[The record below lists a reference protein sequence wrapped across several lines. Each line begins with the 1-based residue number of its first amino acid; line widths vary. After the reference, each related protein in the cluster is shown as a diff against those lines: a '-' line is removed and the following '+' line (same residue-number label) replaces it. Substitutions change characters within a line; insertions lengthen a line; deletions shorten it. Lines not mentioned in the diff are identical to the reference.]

1 MVSLSNHDGATH
13 GRIVTL
19 RSHCHPERSQC
30 HLSVVEGR
38 RTKDDNARS
47 PQTGKMTT
55 LAARADE
62 LRAQIEEANY
72 RYYALDDPQ
81 ITDAEFDALLRE
93 LVELEREYP
102 ELRTPDSP
110 TQRVGAAASQRFA
123 PYAHARPMLS
133 LANAVSVD
141 ELRAFDERA
150 RKLAGAAVEYV
161 CELKIDGLA
170 IALDYRDGLLTR
182 GGTRGD
188 GRVGEDVTA
197 NLRTIRTIPLRLRST
212 SFDPSTGSGQ
222 AELRMTG
229 FEVRGEVYLRKSDFE
244 RLNTERE
251 RESLPAFANPRNAA
265 SGGVRQLDPA
275 LTAKR
280 RLSFFAYQLAV
291 DEGDR
296 SAPKTQWDALARLR
310 TLGFP
315 VNPHVHRAATLDEV
329 IEYCTNSERK
339 RDSFDYEIDGVVV
352 KVNDFAQQER
362 LGVVARDPR
371 WAIAFKFK
379 PREARTKLID
389 IAITVGRT
397 GTLNPSAVLAPV
409 QIGGV
414 TVKSATL
421 HNVDYIKNNDI
432 RIGDTVLVT
441 RAGDVIPR
449 VAGPVLSERT
459 GRERKFKMPQRCPV
473 CGSDVDHPPDEA
485 MSRCTNAACPAQA
498 YERLRHFASRGAMDI
513 EGIGD
518 VLAQQLTELNLVR
531 DIADTYKLNESALA
545 DVPRMGK
552 KSIEN
557 LLRNIEASKQ
567 RGPAR
572 LLYGLGIRFV
582 GTQTAQILADDFGT
596 IDAMAAAD
604 EAELQRS
611 EGIGPEVA
619 RSVALFF
626 KQQPNREMIERL
638 REAGVVMSAPK
649 RVKTGGA
656 LSGKSFVLT
665 GTLPNLTREAAAE
678 MIVAAGGKVTGSV
691 SKKTD
696 YVVAGSEPGSKLTK
710 AEQLGIDILDESG
723 LQALLE

>member
-1 MVSLSNHDGATH
+1 
-13 GRIVTL
+13 
-19 RSHCHPERSQC
+19 
-30 HLSVVEGR
+30 
-38 RTKDDNARS
+38 
-47 PQTGKMTT
+47 MTSR
-55 LAARADE
+55 AARADE

-93 LVELEREYP
+93 LVELERTHP
-102 ELRTPDSP
+102 EMQTPDSP
-110 TQRVGAAASQRFA
+110 TQRVGAVASQRFA
-123 PYAHARPMLS
+123 PYEHARPMLS

-150 RKLAGAAVEYV
+150 RKLAGAGIEYV

-170 IALDYRDGLLTR
+170 IALDYRDGSLTR

-188 GRVGEDVTA
+188 GRIGEDVTP
-197 NLRTIRTIPLRLRST
+197 NLRTVKTIPLRLRSA
-212 SFDPSTGSGQ
+212 GSVPKFLE
-222 AELRMTG
+222 A
-229 FEVRGEVYLRKSDFE
+229 RGEVYLRKSDFE
-244 RLNTERE
+244 RLNVERE
-251 RESLPAFANPRNAA
+251 REGLPAFANPRNAA

-280 RLSFFAYQLAV
+280 RLSFFAYQLV
-291 DEGDR
+291 VNEGGG
-296 SAPKTQWDALARLR
+296 SAPKTQWEALERLR
-310 TLGFP
+310 ALGFP
-315 VNPHVHRAATLDEV
+315 VNPHVHRAATLDDV
-329 IEYCTNSERK
+329 IAYCTNSERD
-339 RDSFDYEIDGVVV
+339 RDSLNYEIDGVVV

-379 PREARTKLID
+379 PREAQTKLVD

-397 GTLNPSAVLAPV
+397 GTLNPSAVLTPV

-449 VAGPVLSERT
+449 VVGPVLSQRT

-518 VLAQQLTELNLVR
+518 VLAQQLTELKLVR

-557 LLRNIEASKQ
+557 LLRNIKASKQ

-582 GTQTAQILADDFGT
+582 GTQTAQILVDDFGT
-596 IDAMAAAD
+596 IDAIADAD
-604 EAELQRS
+604 EETLQRS

-626 KQQPNREMIERL
+626 KQLPNREMVERL

-649 RVKTGGA
+649 RVKTLRA
-656 LSGKSFVLT
+656 LSGKTFVLT
-665 GTLPNLTREAAAE
+665 GTLPNLTREQAAE
-678 MIVAAGGKVTGSV
+678 MIVAAGGKVAASV

-696 YVVAGSEPGSKLTK
+696 YVVAGTEPGSKLTK
-710 AEQLGIDILDESG
+710 AEQLGINILDEPA
-723 LQALLE
+723 LQALLA

>member
-1 MVSLSNHDGATH
+1 
-13 GRIVTL
+13 
-19 RSHCHPERSQC
+19 
-30 HLSVVEGR
+30 
-38 RTKDDNARS
+38 
-47 PQTGKMTT
+47 MTS

-81 ITDAEFDALLRE
+81 MTDAEFDALLRE
-93 LVELEREYP
+93 LVELERKHP
-102 ELRTPDSP
+102 ELQIPDSP
-110 TQRVGAAASQRFA
+110 TQRVGAVASQRFA
-123 PYAHARPMLS
+123 RYEHARPMLS

-150 RKLAGAAVEYV
+150 RKLAGDGVEYV

-170 IALDYRDGLLTR
+170 IALDYRDGSLTR

-197 NLRTIRTIPLRLRST
+197 SLRTIKTIPLRLRPSP
-212 SFDPSTGSGQ
+212 FDGASPERSRRAQ
-222 AELRMTG
+222 DDNAVPKFL
-229 FEVRGEVYLRKSDFE
+229 EVRGEVYLRRSDFD
-244 RLNTERE
+244 RLNAERE
-251 RESLPAFANPRNAA
+251 REGLPAFANPRNAA

-291 DEGDR
+291 GEGDPT
-296 SAPKTQWDALARLR
+296 APKTQWEALARLR
-310 TLGFP
+310 TLGLP
-315 VNPHVHRAATLDEV
+315 VNPHVRRAATLDEV
-329 IEYCTNSERK
+329 VEYCTSSERK

-379 PREARTKLID
+379 PREARTKLVD

-397 GTLNPSAVLAPV
+397 GTLNPSAVLTPV
-409 QIGGV
+409 RIGGV

-421 HNVDYIKNNDI
+421 HNVDYVKNNDI

-449 VAGPVLSERT
+449 VVGPVLSERT
-459 GRERKFKMPQRCPV
+459 GRERKFKMPQRCPI
-473 CGSDVDHPPDEA
+473 CGSDVDHPADEA

-552 KSIEN
+552 KSSEN

-582 GTQTAQILADDFGT
+582 GTQTAQILVDDFGT
-596 IDAMAAAD
+596 IDSIAGAD
-604 EAELQRS
+604 EETLQGS

-638 REAGVVMSAPK
+638 RETGVVMSAPK
-649 RVKTGGA
+649 RLRTGGA
-656 LSGKSFVLT
+656 LNGKSFVLT

-678 MIVAAGGKVTGSV
+678 LIVAAGGKVTGSV

-696 YVVAGSEPGSKLTK
+696 YVVAGSEAGSKLTK
-710 AEQLGIDILDESG
+710 AEQLGINILDESA

>member
-1 MVSLSNHDGATH
+1 MASLGS
-13 GRIVTL
+13 
-19 RSHCHPERSQC
+19 
-30 HLSVVEGR
+30 
-38 RTKDDNARS
+38 
-47 PQTGKMTT
+47 
-55 LAARADE
+55 RAGE

-93 LVELEREYP
+93 LIELERAYP
-102 ELRTPDSP
+102 GLQTPDSP
-110 TQRVGAAASQRFA
+110 TQRIGAAASERFG
-123 PYAHARPMLS
+123 PYEHARPMLS

-150 RKLAGAAVEYV
+150 RKLAGGDVEYV
-161 CELKIDGLA
+161 CEPKIDGLA
-170 IALDYRDGLLTR
+170 IALDYRDGSLAR

-188 GRVGEDVTA
+188 GRVGEDVTP
-197 NLRTIRTIPLRLRST
+197 NLRAIRTIPLRLRMS
-212 SFDPSTGSGQ
+212 SFDCAQDDIIAT
-222 AELRMTG
+222 RMTAMPS
-229 FEVRGEVYLRKSDFE
+229 FLEARGEVYLRKSDFG
-244 RLNTERE
+244 RLNSERE
-251 RESLPAFANPRNAA
+251 REGLPAFANPRNAA

-291 DEGDR
+291 DDGDQA
-296 SAPKTQWDALARLR
+296 APKTQWEALERLR

-329 IEYCTNSERK
+329 VDYCTSWESK
-339 RDSFDYEIDGVVV
+339 RDSLDYEIDGVVV
-352 KVNDFAQQER
+352 KVNAFAQQAR

-379 PREARTKLID
+379 PREARTKLLS

-421 HNVDYIKNNDI
+421 HNIDYIKNNDI
-432 RIGDTVLVT
+432 RVGDTVLVT

-449 VAGPVLSERT
+449 VVGPVLSERT

-473 CGSDVDHPPDEA
+473 CGSDVDHPPGEA

-518 VLAQQLTELNLVR
+518 VSAQQLTELNLVR
-531 DIADTYKLNESALA
+531 DIADTYKLNETALSL
-545 DVPRMGK
+545 VPRMGK

-557 LLRNIEASKQ
+557 LLRNIKASKQ

-582 GTQTAQILADDFGT
+582 GTQTAQILVDDFGT
-596 IDAMAAAD
+596 IDAIADAD
-604 EAELQRS
+604 EEALQRS

-638 REAGVVMSAPK
+638 RESGIVMSAPK

-656 LSGKSFVLT
+656 LSGKTFVLT
-665 GTLPNLTREAAAE
+665 GSLPNLTREEATE
-678 MIVAAGGKVTGSV
+678 MILAAGGKVTASV

-710 AEQLGIDILDESG
+710 AEQLGINILDEPA
-723 LQALLE
+723 LQALLG

>member
-1 MVSLSNHDGATH
+1 
-13 GRIVTL
+13 
-19 RSHCHPERSQC
+19 
-30 HLSVVEGR
+30 
-38 RTKDDNARS
+38 
-47 PQTGKMTT
+47 MTSGT
-55 LAARADE
+55 ARADE

-72 RYYALDDPQ
+72 RYYALDEPQ

-93 LVELEREYP
+93 LVELERANP
-102 ELRTPDSP
+102 ELQTPDSP
-110 TQRVGAAASQRFA
+110 TQRVGTVASQRFA
-123 PYAHARPMLS
+123 PYKHARPMLS

-150 RKLAGAAVEYV
+150 RKLAGAGVEYV

-170 IALDYRDGLLTR
+170 IALDYRGGSLMR

-188 GRVGEDVTA
+188 GRIGEDVTP
-197 NLRTIRTIPLRLRST
+197 NLRTIKTIPLRLRST
-212 SFDPSTGSGQ
+212 GSVPKFVE
-222 AELRMTG
+222 A
-229 FEVRGEVYLRKSDFE
+229 RGEVYLRKSDFE

-251 RESLPAFANPRNAA
+251 REGLPAFANPRNAA

-291 DEGDR
+291 DEGDG
-296 SAPKTQWDALARLR
+296 SAPKTQSDALERLR
-310 TLGFP
+310 SLGLP
-315 VNPHVHRAATLDEV
+315 VNPYVRLAATLDEV
-329 IEYCTNSERK
+329 IEYCTNSERE
-339 RDSFDYEIDGVVV
+339 RDSLDYEIDGVVV
-352 KVNDFAQQER
+352 KVNDFSQQER

-379 PREARTKLID
+379 PREARTKLVD

-397 GTLNPSAVLAPV
+397 GTLNPSAVLTPV

-449 VAGPVLSERT
+449 VVGPVPSQRT

-485 MSRCTNAACPAQA
+485 MARCTNAACPAQA

-531 DIADTYKLNESALA
+531 DIADTYKLNETALA

-582 GTQTAQILADDFGT
+582 GTQTAQILVDDFGT
-596 IDAMAAAD
+596 IDAIADAD
-604 EAELQRS
+604 EDTLQHS

-626 KQQPNREMIERL
+626 KQQPNREMVERL

-649 RVKTGGA
+649 RVRTGGA
-656 LSGKSFVLT
+656 LSGKTFVLT
-665 GTLPNLTREAAAE
+665 GTLPNLTREEATE

-696 YVVAGSEPGSKLTK
+696 YVVAGSEPGSKLAK
-710 AEQLGIDILDESG
+710 AEKLGINVLDEAAF
-723 LQALLE
+723 QALSSDVILKPG

>member
-1 MVSLSNHDGATH
+1 
-13 GRIVTL
+13 
-19 RSHCHPERSQC
+19 
-30 HLSVVEGR
+30 
-38 RTKDDNARS
+38 
-47 PQTGKMTT
+47 MTS

-81 ITDAEFDALLRE
+81 ITDAEFDVLLRD
-93 LVELEREYP
+93 LIELERKHP
-102 ELRTPDSP
+102 ELQTPDSP

-123 PYAHARPMLS
+123 PYEHARPMLS

-150 RKLAGAAVEYV
+150 RKLAGAGVEYV

-170 IALDYRDGLLTR
+170 LALDYRDGSLTR

-188 GRVGEDVTA
+188 GRAGEDVTA
-197 NLRTIRTIPLRLRST
+197 NLRTIKTIPLRLRAT
-212 SFDPSTGSGQ
+212 PFILRQAQDDKTGLGM
-222 AELRMTG
+222 AEAPTFL
-229 FEVRGEVYLRKSDFE
+229 EVRGEVYLRKSDFE
-244 RLNTERE
+244 RLNVERE
-251 RESLPAFANPRNAA
+251 REGLPAFANPRNAA

-291 DEGDR
+291 DQGDR

-310 TLGFP
+310 SLGFP

-329 IEYCTNSERK
+329 IEYCMNSEKK

-371 WAIAFKFK
+371 WAIAFKFR
-379 PREARTKLID
+379 PREGRTKLVD

-397 GTLNPSAVLAPV
+397 GTLNPSAVLTPV

-421 HNVDYIKNNDI
+421 HNVDYIENNDI

-449 VAGPVLSERT
+449 VVGPVLSERT

-518 VLAQQLTELNLVR
+518 VMAQQLTELNLVR

-552 KSIEN
+552 KSVEN

-582 GTQTAQILADDFGT
+582 GTQTAQILVDDFGT
-596 IDAMAAAD
+596 IDAIAGAD
-604 EAELQRS
+604 EQTLQRS

-626 KQQPNREMIERL
+626 KQEPNREMIERL
-638 REAGVVMSAPK
+638 REAGIVMSAPK

-678 MIVAAGGKVTGSV
+678 LIVAAGGKVTGSV

-696 YVVAGSEPGSKLTK
+696 YVVAGSEPGSKLIK
-710 AEQLGIDILDESG
+710 AEQLGINILDESG

>member
-1 MVSLSNHDGATH
+1 MT
-13 GRIVTL
+13 GR
-19 RSHCHPERSQC
+19 
-30 HLSVVEGR
+30 
-38 RTKDDNARS
+38 
-47 PQTGKMTT
+47 
-55 LAARADE
+55 AARADE

-72 RYYALDDPQ
+72 RYYALDEPQ

-93 LVELEREYP
+93 LVELERKNP
-102 ELRTPDSP
+102 ELQTPDSP
-110 TQRVGAAASQRFA
+110 TQRVGTVASQRFA
-123 PYAHARPMLS
+123 PYEHARPMLS

-150 RKLAGAAVEYV
+150 RKLAGAGVEYV

-170 IALDYRDGLLTR
+170 IALDYRDGTLTR

-188 GRVGEDVTA
+188 GRVGEDVTP
-197 NLRTIRTIPLRLRST
+197 NLRTIKTIPLRLRSP
-212 SFDPSTGSGQ
+212 SVDPSIP
-222 AELRMTG
+222 LRVTI
-229 FEVRGEVYLRKSDFE
+229 EARGEVYLRKSDFE
-244 RLNTERE
+244 RLNAERE
-251 RESLPAFANPRNAA
+251 REGLPAFANPRNAA

-280 RLSFFAYQLAV
+280 RLSFFAYQMAL

-296 SAPKTQWDALARLR
+296 SAPNTQWEALERLR

-315 VNPHVHRAATLDEV
+315 VNPNVELAVTLDDV
-329 IEYCTNSERK
+329 IEFCTNSERE
-339 RDSFDYEIDGVVV
+339 RDSLDYEIDGVVV

-362 LGVVARDPR
+362 LGIVARDPR

-379 PREARTKLID
+379 PREARTKLVD

-397 GTLNPSAVLAPV
+397 GTLNPSAVLTPV

-449 VAGPVLSERT
+449 VVGPVVSERS

-531 DIADTYKLNESALA
+531 DIADTFKLNEKALA

-557 LLRNIEASKQ
+557 LMRNIEASKQ

-582 GTQTAQILADDFGT
+582 GTQTAQILMDDFGT
-596 IDAMAAAD
+596 IDAIADAD
-604 EAELQRS
+604 EVTLQQS

-626 KQQPNREMIERL
+626 KQQPNRDMIERL

-656 LSGKSFVLT
+656 LRGKTFVLT
-665 GTLPNLTREAAAE
+665 GTLPNLTREEATE
-678 MIVAAGGKVTGSV
+678 IIVAAGGKVTGSV

-696 YVVAGSEPGSKLTK
+696 YVVAGSEAGSKLTK
-710 AEQLGIDILDESG
+710 AEQLGINILDEPA
-723 LQALLE
+723 LRALLA